1 MTFSE
6 QLNNYIEKINCSS
19 QELSLASGLS
29 SVVISR
35 YRNGDR
41 TPNLNTLISSLNIW
55 RYKNW

>member
-41 TPNLNTLISSLNIW
+41 TPNLNTLISSLNI
-55 RYKNW
+55 